1 MKRGQSSQYVLT
13 NLQAISDPFVG
24 WQDQSLEV
32 LTKIRTTIMICKFYI
47 TGAAKATHK
56 SSHDIR
62 EFPQPALSPSC
73 QAWSSG
79 FLRGINLGEWLVRF
93 FLQIAQKNFE
103 YPFVPFWW
111 EILHQYPWIQ
121 LSQRKYG
128 KAWQFSFGWYKE
140 PLYMTWS
147 PLIWNNSWS

>member
-1 MKRGQSSQYVLT
+1 MKRGQSSQYVVT
-13 NLQAISDPFVG
+13 NLQAISGPFIG
-24 WQDQSLEV
+24 WQDQSVEALA
-32 LTKIRTTIMICKFYI
+32 KIRTTIMICKFYI

-56 SSHDIR
+56 SSHNIR

-111 EILHQYPWIQ
+111 EICINTHESSF
-121 LSQRKYG
+121 LSVNMGRLDNFPSVDIKGPCKY
-128 KAWQFSFGWYKE
+128 F
-140 PLYMTWS
+140 P
-147 PLIWNNSWS
+147 